1 MTFRALILAPALLLA
16 GCSSSTFDVGA
27 PPPEL
32 TPVGSGLASD
42 LTTPELAATP
52 AFARSEG
59 GWTGG
64 SADYFR
70 DQRAR
75 REGDIITVRIAI
87 NDKAAFNNTSALSRQ
102 AQGAAGLDASGSLL
116 GYTLPSSGVSGKT
129 NSTSSSQGQGSTV
142 RSEKI
147 DLSVAAIVTAVL
159 PNGYLVIDGRQE
171 VMVNDEQRVLR
182 VAGIVHPGDI
192 SPENIVSYEKI
203 AEARISYGGSGRIA
217 NEQKPTAAQQLW
229 SRLNL
234 F

>member
-1 MTFRALILAPALLLA
+1 MVRRAIPLLA
-16 GCSSSTFDVGA
+16 VVLSGCSSSNFDVGV
-27 PPPEL
+27 PPPQL
-32 TPVGSGLASD
+32 SAVGSGLSGE
-42 LTTPELAATP
+42 LTTAELADNP
-52 AFARSEG
+52 AFSKSDA

-64 SADYFR
+64 AADYFR

-75 REGDIITVRIAI
+75 REGDLITVRIAI

-102 AQGAAGLDASGSLL
+102 AQGQAGLDASGNFV
-116 GYTLPSSGVSGKT
+116 GFGLPSSGLSGKT
-129 NSTSSSQGQGSTV
+129 NASSSSQGQGSTV

-147 DLSVAAIVTAVL
+147 DLSVAAIVTGVL
-159 PNGYLVIDGRQE
+159 PNGYLVIDGSQE

-182 VAGIVHPGDI
+182 VAGIVHPRDI
-192 SPENIVSYEKI
+192 SPENVISYEKI

-217 NEQKPTAAQQLW
+217 DEQRPTMAQKLW